1 MILIWL
7 NRIFYRLFLR
17 RKNRL
22 LFLRAVQ
29 ISFDYSTKDAYKYCS
44 FEKVVKRA
52 KKHKDCHFIIQS
64 CYNGIHYPVI
74 DLDNSSQLTKCLT
87 EIEKHYIP
95 YVLIQSS
102 LNHYWV
108 ILDHGS
114 KNFYEA
120 NTILDQIGAF
130 GDKKYYQMAFSL
142 KRYCIRAFYEK
153 HDVSRLPS
161 VVDTNN
167 IPILKET
174 EFDGIPKSTATGA
187 WRLSYHQKRCR
198 QLAHYSD
205 NFSKFVQDLRNY
217 YTNKCQLVSNLLT
230 F

>member
-1 MILIWL
+1 MILVWL
-7 NRIFYRLFLR
+7 NRIFYRLFQR

-22 LFLRAVQ
+22 LFLRAFQ
-29 ISFDYSTKDAYKYCS
+29 ISFTYSTEDTWKYCS
-44 FEKVVKRA
+44 FEKAVKRA
-52 KKHKDCHFIIQS
+52 KKHKDCYFIIQS

-74 DLDNSSQLTKCLT
+74 DLDNSNQLTKCLT
-87 EIEKHYIP
+87 EIEKRHIP

-108 ILDHGS
+108 ILDYGS
-114 KNFYEA
+114 KNFYDA
-120 NTILDQIGAF
+120 NTILDQMGVF

-161 VVDTNN
+161 FVATSD

-187 WRLSYHQKRCR
+187 WRSSYYQRR
-198 QLAHYSD
+198 GWQSTHYSD
-205 NFSKFVQDLRNY
+205 NFSKFVQDLRDY
-217 YTNKCQLVSNLLT
+217 YTNKCQLFSVLLT
-230 F
+230 L